1 MAGVTDEVR
10 VDQWLWAVRLYKTRS
25 LATAGVRGGHVKIN
39 GASAKPASRVKVGDR
54 IQATI
59 YDVLHDVEVVQLLVK
74 RVGAPV
80 AAQCFVDHSPPVE
93 REHRLTPLFPRD
105 AGAGRP
111 TKRDRRQ
118 LDRLRGS

>member
-1 MAGVTDEVR
+1 VDEAR

-25 LATAGVRGGHVKIN
+25 QATAGVRGGHVKIN
-39 GASAKPASRVKVGDR
+39 GAAAKPASRVKVGDR

-59 YDVLHDVEVVQLLVK
+59 HDIAHDVEVVQILLK

-80 AAQCFVDHSPPVE
+80 AAQSYVDHSPPVE
-93 REHRLTPLFPRD
+93 RERRLAPLFPRE

-118 LDRLRGS
+118 LDRLRGN